1 MAREKLAAFVDYENL
16 RQAFK
21 DYVEPANVEDVIRAF
36 EVLGEELGELRSMQF
51 YGDWTRRPQDAHAIE
66 ERGWRTVNVLS
77 TRYGKDRSDIPI
89 ALDIY
94 DTAREKKDVTAV
106 ILGSGDSG
114 FKEVILR
121 AKECGKRVYVL
132 CFGASAS
139 REFFTLTQGVFPLEV
154 RLNLTEKAA
163 LQAAMPGI
171 KPDKVDL
178 SLTEMIRRLDSL
190 EKSLPYVVRNYFRD
204 KILLTSQQFGETAAD
219 VDLLLDGA
227 CEAKALEEYEVP
239 NPRLPGRTVRA
250 VKLNRDDPAV
260 QGALSVEQ
268 EKAG

>member
-21 DYVEPANVEDVIRAF
+21 DYVEPTTVEDVVRAF
-36 EVLGEELGELRSMQF
+36 EALGEELGELGSMQF

-66 ERGWRTVNVLS
+66 ERGWRTANVLS

-94 DTAREKKDVTAV
+94 DTAREKKDITAI

-121 AKECGKRVYVL
+121 AKESGKRVYVL
-132 CFGASAS
+132 CFGASVS

-154 RLNLTEKAA
+154 RLNLTEKLA
-163 LQAAMPGI
+163 LQAPMPGV
-171 KPDKVDL
+171 KPDEVDV
-178 SLTEMIRRLDSL
+178 SLAEMIHRLDSL

-204 KILLTSQQFGETAAD
+204 KILLASQQFGETAED
-219 VDLLLDGA
+219 VDALLDSA
-227 CEAKALEEYEVP
+227 RDAKIVDEYEVL
-239 NPRLPGRTVRA
+239 NPQLRGRTVKA
-250 VKLNRDDPAV
+250 VKLNRNSSAV
-260 QGALSVEQ
+260 RETLKTER

>member
-1 MAREKLAAFVDYENL
+1 M
-16 RQAFK
+16 
-21 DYVEPANVEDVIRAF
+21 
-36 EVLGEELGELRSMQF
+36 
-51 YGDWTRRPQDAHAIE
+51 
-66 ERGWRTVNVLS
+66 
-77 TRYGKDRSDIPI
+77 
-89 ALDIY
+89 
-94 DTAREKKDVTAV
+94 
-106 ILGSGDSG
+106 
-114 FKEVILR
+114 
-121 AKECGKRVYVL
+121 YVL

-163 LQAAMPGI
+163 LQAPMPGI

-204 KILLTSQQFGETAAD
+204 RILLTSQQFGETAAD

-250 VKLNRDDPAV
+250 VKLNRDDPVV